1 MYVYNNYTAQKV
13 ILTCKK
19 RLDNVLYIL
28 STLDDETWAKW
39 YWTKVFNE
47 LHRRMN
53 TMYRSDYGRYK
64 TSNA

>member
-1 MYVYNNYTAQKV
+1 MYVDDRNFAVYE
-13 ILTCKK
+13 K

-28 STLDDETWAKW
+28 SNLDDETWAKW

>member
-1 MYVYNNYTAQKV
+1 MYVDDRNFAVYE
-13 ILTCKK
+13 K

>member
-1 MYVYNNYTAQKV
+1 MYVDDRNFAVYE
-13 ILTCKK
+13 K

-39 YWTKVFNE
+39 FWTKVFNE
-47 LHRRMN
+47 LHRQIN
-53 TMYRSDYGRYK
+53 TMYRSDYDRHK

>member
-1 MYVYNNYTAQKV
+1 MYVDDRNFAVYE
-13 ILTCKK
+13 K

-64 TSNA
+64 TSNAK

>member
-1 MYVYNNYTAQKV
+1 MYVDDRNFAVYE
-13 ILTCKK
+13 K

-64 TSNA
+64 TSNS